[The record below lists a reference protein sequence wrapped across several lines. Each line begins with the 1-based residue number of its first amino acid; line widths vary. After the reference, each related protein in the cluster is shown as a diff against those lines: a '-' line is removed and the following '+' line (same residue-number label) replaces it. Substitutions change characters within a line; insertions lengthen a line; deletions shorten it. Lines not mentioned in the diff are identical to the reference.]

1 MKLIKEKTPICEL
14 VIAHTDE
21 YQAQSY
27 WQVSPQAERD
37 AELIAKSLTEYI
49 GKQVRKTKFSSLA
62 IEELYEHNLAK
73 KEVRKVILINNK
85 ATNDIYIE
93 SLVEKIKSN
102 LSDLI
107 DTYKRILKEQ
117 GSEINS
123 VIILA
128 KGKELPEES
137 NKVTYMVENRSAKTF
152 LYDFISALH
161 GRAKSSKTSF
171 SINVLGPYKPANQTL
186 HENSLKEESDEQQ
199 KLKAESESSSE
210 DYNDISKPEE
220 TFVVTPKPAHK
231 TVSSSTGEPLDK
243 IFTVNW
249 VNDIE
254 RTFSASFDN
263 KTNILIFEQSDRD
276 LLLEAQQKYQTVKA
290 LIVLY
295 TSLSRGKVEVTGGK
309 ATNCELVTIQE
320 SLGL

>member
-137 NKVTYMVENRSAKTF
+137 NKVTYMVENRAAQTF

>member
-137 NKVTYMVENRSAKTF
+137 NKVTYMVENRAAQTF

-199 KLKAESESSSE
+199 KLKAESKSSSE

>member
-137 NKVTYMVENRSAKTF
+137 NKVTYMVENRAAQTF

-249 VNDIE
+249 STISKEHLARLSITKPTYLYLN
-254 RTFSASFDN
+254 S
-263 KTNILIFEQSDRD
+263 LI
-276 LLLEAQQKYQTVKA
+276 AICY
-290 LIVLY
+290 
-295 TSLSRGKVEVTGGK
+295 
-309 ATNCELVTIQE
+309 
-320 SLGL
+320 